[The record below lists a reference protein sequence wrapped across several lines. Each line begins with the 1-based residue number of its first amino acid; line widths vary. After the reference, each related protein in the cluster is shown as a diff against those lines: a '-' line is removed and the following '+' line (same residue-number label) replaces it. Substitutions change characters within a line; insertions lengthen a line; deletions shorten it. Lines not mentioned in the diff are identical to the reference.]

1 MNGQR
6 SWWSR
11 PRGSNWGNGRITGV
25 INLREAKR
33 SNCGQKQWRE
43 ISAEGLRSWGGRFG
57 IWQLRHHGGLEEEQ
71 FWGRVWNRDCLRR
84 ILRPAFLPTGYTS
97 HSPSDSQGAQTHNVG
112 AVCLWGPNWLMSV
125 LGPSSLIKNMKIKHL
140 LQRRKG
146 VLRQLGEKNCL
157 LRRIKQ
163 NRK

>member
-1 MNGQR
+1 MEEDGADY
-6 SWWSR
+6 
-11 PRGSNWGNGRITGV
+11 GV
-25 INLREAKR
+25 ITSADNHRDTQGDQNLSSEPCK
-33 SNCGQKQWRE
+33 
-43 ISAEGLRSWGGRFG
+43 F
-57 IWQLRHHGGLEEEQ
+57 
-71 FWGRVWNRDCLRR
+71 VWNRLWWLREPR
-84 ILRPAFLPTGYTS
+84 RTGLWNKYQNLGDHPSTSQTLRCIQITWRSILRPAFLPTGYTS